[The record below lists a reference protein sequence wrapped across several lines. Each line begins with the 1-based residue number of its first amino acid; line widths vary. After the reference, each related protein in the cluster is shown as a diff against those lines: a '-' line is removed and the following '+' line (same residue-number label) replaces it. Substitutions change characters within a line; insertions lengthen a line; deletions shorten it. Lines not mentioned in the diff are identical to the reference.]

1 MKAKFLRAF
10 YQFIA
15 PGGLLLLASAL
26 AVSTG
31 FFRTLNPVFW
41 RNYAFVIF
49 GAGLVISAVFNR
61 SRLFFAL
68 LIVALSDRA
77 LIWLAPR
84 LTQAG
89 VHRTI
94 FDAIALLLPL
104 NLLALSFIRDR
115 GIVSARGQR
124 RIAVIV
130 AQLALVATVIFVPA
144 VQVRAASVIRQPI
157 VPPQYLEWSH
167 MSQPALL
174 AFVLAGVVM
183 LIFLVHRRRPVER
196 GLFWALVTAFI
207 ALNAGGASHLSSAY
221 FATGGLIL
229 GIAVLE
235 TSYAMAYH
243 DELTQLPSRRALNE
257 ALLKMGDTYTVAM
270 VDVDH
275 FKQFNDTYGHD
286 TGDQVLQMIAS
297 RLADVTG
304 GGKAFRYGGEEFAV
318 IFPNKSLDEAYPS
331 LETLRKSVESSN
343 FTVRSHDR
351 RLKGRDRKKKR
362 HEPRKKKVTVTVS
375 IGAAAVAGQKVKIDD
390 AVKAADKALYRA
402 KSNGRNC
409 TAASE
414 AFA

>member
-1 MKAKFLRAF
+1 VKARFLRAL
-10 YQFIA
+10 YQFMV

-26 AVSTG
+26 ALSAG
-31 FFRTLNPVFW
+31 FFQTAGPAFW
-41 RNYAFVIF
+41 HNYAYVIF
-49 GAGLVISAVFNR
+49 GAGLVLSAVFNR

-77 LIWLAPR
+77 LVWLAPR
-84 LTQAG
+84 LSQAG

-115 GIVSARGQR
+115 GIVSARGRR
-124 RIAVIV
+124 RIAILV
-130 AQLALVATVIFVPA
+130 AQLAVVAMVIFLPA
-144 VQVRAASVIRQPI
+144 LQVRAEAMIHQPI
-157 VPPQYLEWSH
+157 VPSQYVEWSQ

-174 AFVLAGVVM
+174 VFLLAGLTM
-183 LIFLVHRRRPVER
+183 LIFLAHNRRPIER

-235 TSYAMAYH
+235 TSYAMAYR

-257 ALLKMGDTYTVAM
+257 ALMKMGDTYTVAM

-275 FKQFNDTYGHD
+275 FKTFNDTYGHE

-297 RLADVTG
+297 RMSDVTG
-304 GGKAFRYGGEEFAV
+304 GGRAFRYGGEEFAV
-318 IFPNKSLDEAYPS
+318 IFPNKSLEDAYPS
-331 LETLRKSVESSN
+331 LENLRKAVESSN
-343 FTVRSHDR
+343 FAVRTHDR
-351 RLKGRDRKKKR
+351 RRGKARKKRKSGAGKKR
-362 HEPRKKKVTVTVS
+362 VVVTVS
-375 IGAAAVAGQKVKIDD
+375 IGAAAVAGQNVKIDD
-390 AVKAADKALYRA
+390 AVRAADKALYRA
-402 KSNGRNC
+402 KANGRNC
-409 TAASE
+409 TAASQ

>member
-1 MKAKFLRAF
+1 MKARFLRGS
-10 YQFIA
+10 YQFMA
-15 PGGLLLLASAL
+15 PGGLLLLASAV

-31 FFRTLNPVFW
+31 FFQTAGPTFW
-41 RNYAFVIF
+41 RDYATVIF
-49 GAGLVISAVFNR
+49 GVGLVLSAVFNR

-68 LIVALSDRA
+68 LIVAVSDRA
-77 LIWLAPR
+77 LVWLAPR
-84 LTQAG
+84 LSQAG

-115 GIVSARGQR
+115 GIVSARGRR
-124 RIAVIV
+124 RIAILA
-130 AQLALVATVIFVPA
+130 AQLAAVAMVIFLPA
-144 VQVRAASVIRQPI
+144 VQVRAEGVIHQPI
-157 VPPQYLEWSH
+157 VPPQYVEWSR

-174 AFVLAGVVM
+174 VFLLAGLTM
-183 LIFLVHRRRPVER
+183 LIFLAHNRRPVER

-257 ALLKMGDTYTVAM
+257 ALLKIGDTYTVAM

-275 FKQFNDTYGHD
+275 FKNFNDTYGHE

-297 RLADVTG
+297 RMSDVTG

-318 IFPNKSLDEAYPS
+318 IFPNKSLDDAYPS
-331 LETLRKSVESSN
+331 LESLRKSVENSN
-343 FTVRSHDR
+343 FTVRTHDR
-351 RLKGRDRKKKR
+351 RRAKAKNRRKSRAGKKR
-362 HEPRKKKVTVTVS
+362 VVVTVS
-375 IGAAAVAGQKVKIDD
+375 IGAAAVAGQNVKIDD
-390 AVKAADKALYRA
+390 AVRAADKALYRA
-402 KSNGRNC
+402 KANGRNC
-409 TAASE
+409 LAASE